1 MMKRHKKLYRAA
13 LSVLMLIAL
22 FAGLPSAPASA
33 DAEMRRTVI
42 GADLDETQIE
52 TVYRSFGIERGTV
65 PELRLTNAEERA
77 ALAGSLD
84 EAVIGTRAISCVYF
98 ELLPEGSGLLV
109 RTENISFCTAEMYRN
124 SLSKVTTP
132 ERSMEGTYFLSD
144 ERMRHY
150 TVTNSKGSFER
161 EDMTG
166 ETLNT
171 EAKTAGTQELTI
183 TGELADE
190 LGSDDSAQ
198 SIIGELKAMLS
209 ETAGMTDD
217 EIRETIRGIA
227 DEHNV
232 RLTETQVQQLLDLC
246 RALEKLDPER
256 LSQSAEDA
264 KNTLQKM
271 EDAKEKVGGFLQT
284 VKRAFESVKSLFEKL
299 AELTGRKS

>member
-1 MMKRHKKLYRAA
+1 MKRQNKLLRAA
-13 LSVLMLIAL
+13 LSILMLIAL
-22 FAGLPSAPASA
+22 FVGLPSAPAFA

-42 GADLDETQIE
+42 GADLDDSQIE

-124 SLSKVTTP
+124 ALRTAGITDAKMIVAAPFSVS
-132 ERSMEGTYFLSD
+132 GTAAMAGVYKA
-144 ERMRHY
+144 Y
-150 TVTNSKGSFER
+150 

-166 ETLNT
+166 ESLNT
-171 EAKTAGTQELTI
+171 DAKTAGTQELTV
-183 TGELADE
+183 TGELANE
-190 LGSDDSAQ
+190 LGSDESAQ

-209 ETAGMTDD
+209 ETSGMTDD
-217 EIRETIRGIA
+217 EIRETIRSIA

-246 RALEKLDPER
+246 GALEKLDPER

-284 VKRAFESVKSLFEKL
+284 VKRAFESMKSLFEKL
-299 AELTGRKS
+299 AELTGKKG

>member
-124 SLSKVTTP
+124 SL
-132 ERSMEGTYFLSD
+132 R
-144 ERMRHY
+144 
-150 TVTNSKGSFER
+150 
-161 EDMTG
+161 
-166 ETLNT
+166 
-171 EAKTAGTQELTI
+171 TAGI
-183 TGELADE
+183 
-190 LGSDDSAQ
+190 
-198 SIIGELKAMLS
+198 
-209 ETAGMTDD
+209 
-217 EIRETIRGIA
+217 
-227 DEHNV
+227 N
-232 RLTETQVQQLLDLC
+232 
-246 RALEKLDPER
+246 
-256 LSQSAEDA
+256 DA
-264 KNTLQKM
+264 KLIVAAPFSVSGTAAM
-271 EDAKEKVGGFLQT
+271 ARHAGTDHYR
-284 VKRAFESVKSLFEKL
+284 RAC
-299 AELTGRKS
+299 R

>member
-1 MMKRHKKLYRAA
+1 MMKRQNKLHRAA
-13 LSVLMLIAL
+13 LSLMMLIAL
-22 FAGLPSAPASA
+22 LIGLPAVPASA

-42 GADLDETQIE
+42 GADLDDTQIA
-52 TVYRSFGIERGTV
+52 TVYRSFGVERGTV

-77 ALAGSLD
+77 ALAGTLD
-84 EAVIGTRAISCVYF
+84 DAVIGTRAISCVYF

-124 SLSKVTTP
+124 ALRTAGINDAKLIVAAPFSVS
-132 ERSMEGTYFLSD
+132 GTAAMAGVYKA
-144 ERMRHY
+144 Y
-150 TVTNSKGSFER
+150 

-166 ETLNT
+166 ESLNSD
-171 EAKTAGTQELTI
+171 AKTAGNQELTV

-209 ETAGMTDD
+209 ETADMTDD
-217 EIRETIRGIA
+217 EVRETIRRIA

-246 RALEKLDPER
+246 RALEKLNPDR
-256 LSQSAEDA
+256 ISQSAEDA

-284 VKRAFESVKSLFEKL
+284 VKRAFESMKSLFEKL
-299 AELTGRKS
+299 AELTGRK

>member
-13 LSVLMLIAL
+13 LSVLMRIAL
-22 FAGLPSAPASA
+22 WAGLPSAPASA

-42 GADLDETQIE
+42 GADLDEAQIE

-124 SLSKVTTP
+124 SLRTAGINDAKLIVAAPFSV
-132 ERSMEGTYFLSD
+132 SGTAAMAGVYKA
-144 ERMRHY
+144 Y
-150 TVTNSKGSFER
+150 

-217 EIRETIRGIA
+217 EDIIAAAVLHDVVEDTGKSEADIREAFGDRVADLVMAESEDKMRNLPPEASWELRKQATIDHLAG
-227 DEHNV
+227 
-232 RLTETQVQQLLDLC
+232 
-246 RALEKLDPER
+246 LERE
-256 LSQSAEDA
+256 
-264 KNTLQKM
+264 
-271 EDAKEKVGGFLQT
+271 
-284 VKRAFESVKSLFEKL
+284 
-299 AELTGRKS
+299 

>member
-1 MMKRHKKLYRAA
+1 MMKRQNKLLRAA
-13 LSVLMLIAL
+13 LSILMLIAL
-22 FAGLPSAPASA
+22 FVGLPSAPAFA

-42 GADLDETQIE
+42 GADLDDSQIE

-124 SLSKVTTP
+124 ALRTAGITDAKMIVAAPFSVS
-132 ERSMEGTYFLSD
+132 GTAAMAGVYKA
-144 ERMRHY
+144 Y
-150 TVTNSKGSFER
+150 

-166 ETLNT
+166 ESLNT
-171 EAKTAGTQELTI
+171 DAKTAGTQELTV

-209 ETAGMTDD
+209 ETSGMTDD
-217 EIRETIRGIA
+217 EIRETIRSIA

-284 VKRAFESVKSLFEKL
+284 VKRAFESMKSLFEKL
-299 AELTGRKS
+299 AELTGKKG

>member
-1 MMKRHKKLYRAA
+1 MSFSSEVKKELCAVQCFDREMLKAELY
-13 LSVLMLIAL
+13 
-22 FAGLPSAPASA
+22 
-33 DAEMRRTVI
+33 
-42 GADLDETQIE
+42 
-52 TVYRSFGIERGTV
+52 
-65 PELRLTNAEERA
+65 
-77 ALAGSLD
+77 
-84 EAVIGTRAISCVYF
+84 
-98 ELLPEGSGLLV
+98 GLLLFGKTYNNRLVLHVGSNSFFSLPLEQPMTAFTRVVVTYNHESKAV
-109 RTENISFCTAEMYRN
+109 RFY
-124 SLSKVTTP
+124 
-132 ERSMEGTYFLSD
+132 
-144 ERMRHY
+144 
-150 TVTNSKGSFER
+150 
-161 EDMTG
+161 
-166 ETLNT
+166 
-171 EAKTAGTQELTI
+171 AGTQELTI

>member
-22 FAGLPSAPASA
+22 CAGLPSAPASA

-42 GADLDETQIE
+42 GADLDDAQIE

-124 SLSKVTTP
+124 SLRTAGINDAKLIVAAPFSV
-132 ERSMEGTYFLSD
+132 SGTAAMAGVYKA
-144 ERMRHY
+144 Y
-150 TVTNSKGSFER
+150 

-166 ETLNT
+166 DALNT

-284 VKRAFESVKSLFEKL
+284 VKRAFESVKGLFEKL

>member
-1 MMKRHKKLYRAA
+1 MKRQNKLHRAA
-13 LSVLMLIAL
+13 LSLMMLIAL
-22 FAGLPSAPASA
+22 LIGLPAVPASA

-42 GADLDETQIE
+42 GADLDDTQIA
-52 TVYRSFGIERGTV
+52 TVYRSFGVERGTV

-77 ALAGSLD
+77 ALAGTLD
-84 EAVIGTRAISCVYF
+84 DAVIGTRAISCVYF

-124 SLSKVTTP
+124 ALRTAGINDAKLIVAAPFSVS
-132 ERSMEGTYFLSD
+132 GTAAMAGVYKA
-144 ERMRHY
+144 Y
-150 TVTNSKGSFER
+150 

-166 ETLNT
+166 ESLNSD
-171 EAKTAGTQELTI
+171 AKTAGNQELTV

-209 ETAGMTDD
+209 ETADMTDD
-217 EIRETIRGIA
+217 EVRETIRRIA

-246 RALEKLDPER
+246 RALEKLNPDR
-256 LSQSAEDA
+256 ISQSAEDA

-284 VKRAFESVKSLFEKL
+284 VKRAFESMKSLFEKL
-299 AELTGRKS
+299 AELTGRK

>member
-42 GADLDETQIE
+42 GADLDDAQIE

-124 SLSKVTTP
+124 SLRTAGINDAKLIVAAPFSV
-132 ERSMEGTYFLSD
+132 SGTAAMAGVYKA
-144 ERMRHY
+144 Y
-150 TVTNSKGSFER
+150 

>member
-124 SLSKVTTP
+124 SLRTAGINDAKLIVAAPFSV
-132 ERSMEGTYFLSD
+132 SGTAAMAGVYKA
-144 ERMRHY
+144 Y
-150 TVTNSKGSFER
+150 

-284 VKRAFESVKSLFEKL
+284 VKRAFESVKGLFEKL

>member
-1 MMKRHKKLYRAA
+1 MKRHKKLYRAA

-42 GADLDETQIE
+42 GADLDDAQIE

-124 SLSKVTTP
+124 SLRTAGINDAKLIVAAPFSV
-132 ERSMEGTYFLSD
+132 SGTAAMAGVYKA
-144 ERMRHY
+144 Y
-150 TVTNSKGSFER
+150 

>member
-22 FAGLPSAPASA
+22 CAGLPSATASA

-42 GADLDETQIE
+42 GADLDDAQIE

-124 SLSKVTTP
+124 SLRTAGINDAKLIVAAPFSV
-132 ERSMEGTYFLSD
+132 SGTAAMAGVYKA
-144 ERMRHY
+144 Y
-150 TVTNSKGSFER
+150 

-166 ETLNT
+166 DALNT

-284 VKRAFESVKSLFEKL
+284 VKRAFESVKGLFEKL

>member
-1 MMKRHKKLYRAA
+1 MKRQNKLLRAA
-13 LSVLMLIAL
+13 LSILMLIAL
-22 FAGLPSAPASA
+22 FVGLPSAPAFA

-42 GADLDETQIE
+42 GADLEDSQIE

-124 SLSKVTTP
+124 ALRTAGITDAKMIVAAPFSVS
-132 ERSMEGTYFLSD
+132 GTAAMAGVYKA
-144 ERMRHY
+144 Y
-150 TVTNSKGSFER
+150 

-166 ETLNT
+166 ESLNT
-171 EAKTAGTQELTI
+171 DAKTAGTQELTV

-209 ETAGMTDD
+209 ETSGMTDD
-217 EIRETIRGIA
+217 EIRETIRSIA

-284 VKRAFESVKSLFEKL
+284 VKRAFESMKSLFEKL
-299 AELTGRKS
+299 AELTGKKG

>member
-1 MMKRHKKLYRAA
+1 M
-13 LSVLMLIAL
+13 
-22 FAGLPSAPASA
+22 
-33 DAEMRRTVI
+33 
-42 GADLDETQIE
+42 
-52 TVYRSFGIERGTV
+52 
-65 PELRLTNAEERA
+65 
-77 ALAGSLD
+77 
-84 EAVIGTRAISCVYF
+84 
-98 ELLPEGSGLLV
+98 
-109 RTENISFCTAEMYRN
+109 
-124 SLSKVTTP
+124 
-132 ERSMEGTYFLSD
+132 
-144 ERMRHY
+144 
-150 TVTNSKGSFER
+150 
-161 EDMTG
+161 
-166 ETLNT
+166 

-198 SIIGELKAMLS
+198 SIIGELKAKLS

-217 EIRETIRGIA
+217 EIRETNRGIA

>member
-1 MMKRHKKLYRAA
+1 MKRHKKLYRAA

-42 GADLDETQIE
+42 GADLDEAQIE

-124 SLSKVTTP
+124 SLRTAGINDAKLIVAAPFSV
-132 ERSMEGTYFLSD
+132 SGTAAMAGVYKA
-144 ERMRHY
+144 Y
-150 TVTNSKGSFER
+150 

-166 ETLNT
+166 EALNI

-271 EDAKEKVGGFLQT
+271 EDAKEKVGGFLQA
-284 VKRAFESVKSLFEKL
+284 VKRAFESVKGLFEKL

>member
-1 MMKRHKKLYRAA
+1 MMKRQNKLLRAA
-13 LSVLMLIAL
+13 LSILMLIAL
-22 FAGLPSAPASA
+22 FVGLPSAPAFA

-42 GADLDETQIE
+42 GADLDDSQIE

-124 SLSKVTTP
+124 ALRTAGITDAKMIVAAPFSVS
-132 ERSMEGTYFLSD
+132 GTAAMAGVYKA
-144 ERMRHY
+144 Y
-150 TVTNSKGSFER
+150 

-166 ETLNT
+166 ESLNT
-171 EAKTAGTQELTI
+171 DAKTAGTQELTV

-209 ETAGMTDD
+209 ETSGMTDD
-217 EIRETIRGIA
+217 EIRETIRSIA

-284 VKRAFESVKSLFEKL
+284 VKRAFESMKSLFEKL
-299 AELTGRKS
+299 AELTGRKG

>member
-1 MMKRHKKLYRAA
+1 MKQQNKLHKAA
-13 LSVLMLIAL
+13 LSVLILMAL
-22 FAGLPSAPASA
+22 FAGLLAAPASA

-42 GADLDETQIE
+42 GADLTEDQI
-52 TVYRSFGIERGTV
+52 TAVYRSFGLERGTV

-77 ALAGSLD
+77 SLSGSLD

-98 ELLPEGSGLLV
+98 ELLPEGSGLIV

-124 SLSKVTTP
+124 ALLTAGIADAKMIVAAPFPVS
-132 ERSMEGTYFLSD
+132 GTAAMAGVYKA
-144 ERMRHY
+144 Y
-150 TVTNSKGSFER
+150 

-166 ETLNT
+166 EALNT
-171 EAKTAGTQELTI
+171 DAKTAGTQELTV

-198 SIIGELKAMLS
+198 SIVGELKAMLN

-217 EIRETIRGIA
+217 EIRETIREIA

-246 RALEKLDPER
+246 RALEKLNPEK
-256 LSQSAEDA
+256 LSQQAEDA

-271 EDAKEKVGGFLQT
+271 EDAKEKVGGFFDTL
-284 VKRAFESVKSLFEKL
+284 KRAFESVKGLFDKL
-299 AELTGRKS
+299 SELTGRS

>member
-1 MMKRHKKLYRAA
+1 MKRHKKLYRAA

-124 SLSKVTTP
+124 SLRTAGINDAKLIVAAPFSV
-132 ERSMEGTYFLSD
+132 SGTAAMAGVYKA
-144 ERMRHY
+144 Y
-150 TVTNSKGSFER
+150 

-166 ETLNT
+166 EALNT

-271 EDAKEKVGGFLQT
+271 EDAKEKVGGFLQA
-284 VKRAFESVKSLFEKL
+284 VKRAFESVKGLFEKL
-299 AELTGRKS
+299 AELTGRK

>member
-1 MMKRHKKLYRAA
+1 MMKRHKKLYSAA
-13 LSVLMLIAL
+13 LSVLILIAL

-42 GADLDETQIE
+42 GADLDDAQIE

-124 SLSKVTTP
+124 SLRTAGINDAKLIVAAPFSV
-132 ERSMEGTYFLSD
+132 SGTAAMAGVYKA
-144 ERMRHY
+144 Y
-150 TVTNSKGSFER
+150 

-166 ETLNT
+166 EALNT

>member
-1 MMKRHKKLYRAA
+1 MKRQNKLLRAA
-13 LSVLMLIAL
+13 LSILMLIAL
-22 FAGLPSAPASA
+22 FVGLPSAPAFA

-42 GADLDETQIE
+42 GADLDDSQIE

-124 SLSKVTTP
+124 ALRTAGITDAKMIVAAPFSVS
-132 ERSMEGTYFLSD
+132 GTAAMAGVYKA
-144 ERMRHY
+144 Y
-150 TVTNSKGSFER
+150 

-166 ETLNT
+166 ESLNT
-171 EAKTAGTQELTI
+171 DAKTAGNQELTV

-209 ETAGMTDD
+209 ETSGMTDD
-217 EIRETIRGIA
+217 EIRETIRSIA

-284 VKRAFESVKSLFEKL
+284 VKRAFESMKSLFEKL
-299 AELTGRKS
+299 AELTGKKG

>member
-1 MMKRHKKLYRAA
+1 MKRHKKLYRAA

-124 SLSKVTTP
+124 SLRTAGINDAKLIVAAPFSV
-132 ERSMEGTYFLSD
+132 SGTAAMAGVYKA
-144 ERMRHY
+144 Y
-150 TVTNSKGSFER
+150 

>member
-1 MMKRHKKLYRAA
+1 MKRQNKLLRAA
-13 LSVLMLIAL
+13 LSILMLIAL
-22 FAGLPSAPASA
+22 FAGLPSAPAFA

-42 GADLDETQIE
+42 GADLDDSQIE

-124 SLSKVTTP
+124 ALRTAGITDAKMIVAAPFSVS
-132 ERSMEGTYFLSD
+132 GTAAMAGVYKA
-144 ERMRHY
+144 Y
-150 TVTNSKGSFER
+150 

-166 ETLNT
+166 ESLNT
-171 EAKTAGTQELTI
+171 DAKTAGTQELTV

-209 ETAGMTDD
+209 ETSGMTDD
-217 EIRETIRGIA
+217 EIRETIRSIA

-284 VKRAFESVKSLFEKL
+284 VKRAFESMKSLFEKL
-299 AELTGRKS
+299 AELTGRKG

>member
-124 SLSKVTTP
+124 SLRTAGINDAKLIVAAPFSV
-132 ERSMEGTYFLSD
+132 SGTAAMAGVYKA
-144 ERMRHY
+144 Y
-150 TVTNSKGSFER
+150 

-166 ETLNT
+166 EALNT

-232 RLTETQVQQLLDLC
+232 RLTETQVQQLLYLC

>member
-1 MMKRHKKLYRAA
+1 MMKRHKKLYRAS

-65 PELRLTNAEERA
+65 PELHLTNAEERA

-124 SLSKVTTP
+124 SLRTAGINDAKLIVAAPFSV
-132 ERSMEGTYFLSD
+132 SGTAAMAGVYKA
-144 ERMRHY
+144 Y
-150 TVTNSKGSFER
+150 

-166 ETLNT
+166 EALNT

>member
-124 SLSKVTTP
+124 SLRTAGINDAKLIVAAPFSV
-132 ERSMEGTYFLSD
+132 SGTAAMAGVYKA
-144 ERMRHY
+144 Y
-150 TVTNSKGSFER
+150 

>member
-1 MMKRHKKLYRAA
+1 MKRQNKLLRAA
-13 LSVLMLIAL
+13 LSILMLIAL
-22 FAGLPSAPASA
+22 FVGLPSAPAFA

-42 GADLDETQIE
+42 GADLDDSQIE

-124 SLSKVTTP
+124 ALRTAGITDAKMIVAAPFSVS
-132 ERSMEGTYFLSD
+132 GTAAMAGVYKA
-144 ERMRHY
+144 Y
-150 TVTNSKGSFER
+150 

-166 ETLNT
+166 ESLNT
-171 EAKTAGTQELTI
+171 DAKTAGTQELTV

-209 ETAGMTDD
+209 ETSGMTDD
-217 EIRETIRGIA
+217 EIRETIRSIA

-284 VKRAFESVKSLFEKL
+284 VKRAFESMKSLFEKL
-299 AELTGRKS
+299 AELTGKKG

>member
-1 MMKRHKKLYRAA
+1 MKQQNKLHRAA
-13 LSVLMLIAL
+13 LSVLILMAL
-22 FAGLPSAPASA
+22 FAGLLAAPASA

-42 GADLDETQIE
+42 GADLTEEQI
-52 TVYRSFGIERGTV
+52 TAVYRSFGLERGSV

-77 ALAGSLD
+77 ALSGSLD

-98 ELLPEGSGLLV
+98 ELLPEGSGLIV

-124 SLSKVTTP
+124 ALLTAGINDAKMIVAAPFPVS
-132 ERSMEGTYFLSD
+132 GTAAMAGVYKA
-144 ERMRHY
+144 Y
-150 TVTNSKGSFER
+150 

-166 ETLNT
+166 EALNT
-171 EAKTAGTQELTI
+171 DAKTAGTQELTV

-198 SIIGELKAMLS
+198 SIVGELKAMLN

-217 EIRETIRGIA
+217 EIRETIREIA

-246 RALEKLDPER
+246 RALEKLNPEK
-256 LSQSAEDA
+256 LSQQAEDA

-271 EDAKEKVGGFLQT
+271 EDAKEKVGGFFDTL
-284 VKRAFESVKSLFEKL
+284 KRAFESVKGLFDKL
-299 AELTGRKS
+299 SELTGRS

>member
-1 MMKRHKKLYRAA
+1 MKRHKKLYRAA

-84 EAVIGTRAISCVYF
+84 AAVIGTRAISCLYF

-124 SLSKVTTP
+124 SLRTAGINDAKLIVAAPFSV
-132 ERSMEGTYFLSD
+132 SGTAAMAGVYKA
-144 ERMRHY
+144 Y
-150 TVTNSKGSFER
+150 

-166 ETLNT
+166 EALNT

-183 TGELADE
+183 TGDLADE